1 MRADLAAGARAGL
14 VMGAVFGAPLA
25 LAAPGSRSLLLV
37 WLLIFPAGWVVARWC
52 KVRDPAITAI
62 CAPVGAL
69 AALQLAEVPV
79 ALRYGGAILLA
90 VASYA
95 VAAYVTGA
103 PLWQRV
109 TAAGLLAVAVV
120 VPAMPRQAEPE
131 PVRPVL
137 LVPEGPPVVPLS
149 EPMVRFYVGFGGNIT
164 EFDDCPRIDA
174 STMEELVR
182 IAEVRDEPASAIT
195 GELTR
200 ELMKRVQEIEAAGS
214 P

>member
-14 VMGAVFGAPLA
+14 VMGAVFGAPPV
-25 LAAPGSRSLLLV
+25 LAAPGSRTLLLV

-52 KVRDPAITAI
+52 KVRDPAMTAI

-69 AALQLAEVPV
+69 AVLQLAEVPE

-109 TAAGLLAVAVV
+109 TAAGLLVVAVV
-120 VPAMPRQAEPE
+120 VPAVPRQAEPE
-131 PVRPVL
+131 PVPPVL

-149 EPMVRFYVGFGGNIT
+149 EPMVRFYVGSGGNIT
-164 EFDDCPRIDA
+164 EFADCPRIDV
-174 STMEELVR
+174 STMEELVW
-182 IAEVRDEPASAIT
+182 IAGARDEPPSEI
-195 GELTR
+195 TR
-200 ELMKRVQEIEAAGS
+200 EFVKRIQEMEAAGS

>member
-1 MRADLAAGARAGL
+1 
-14 VMGAVFGAPLA
+14 MGAVFGAPLA
-25 LAAPGSRSLLLV
+25 LAAPGSRILLLV

-52 KVRDPAITAI
+52 KVRDPAMTAI

-103 PLWQRV
+103 PLWQRI
-109 TAAGLLAVAVV
+109 TAALLLVVVAVV
-120 VPAMPRQAEPE
+120 PVVTDRAAEAVPAPMPLQVEFPPELLEPAG
-131 PVRPVL
+131 PVRLDDPHRSYVETYL
-137 LVPEGPPVVPLS
+137 RDCLMLDDEATERLIEDMRAVRIVPL
-149 EPMVRFYVGFGGNIT
+149 T
-164 EFDDCPRIDA
+164 K
-174 STMEELVR
+174 EEQ
-182 IAEVRDEPASAIT
+182 ESVRDSMQAT
-195 GELTR
+195 LELL
-200 ELMKRVQEIEAAGS
+200 EKDS